1 MKKRTLL
8 ILATAALLPA
18 LTACAPYD
26 YSDRL
31 SEVRS
36 DLFIAQT
43 EEFTLTLAC
52 VEREYPYADDG
63 VPCPMSKTLQVE
75 LVPVVKPDGDV
86 EIYIGD
92 GGTGGEASYRTAYGD
107 YTFSVG
113 TDAFPQES
121 VSLRVEYGGKTH
133 TIAATSVRTAETLTP
148 AEALAKGVEAERET
162 LDNMRNIPELLGFF
176 MGSNTPKRREYIM
189 NNLEVHKYE

>member
-63 VPCPMSKTLQVE
+63 VPCPMTKTAFVCLSDNIASQIGTKEVPTIGAAPKATQVDT
-75 LVPVVKPDGDV
+75 PRFSS
-86 EIYIGD
+86 
-92 GGTGGEASYRTAYGD
+92 ASCCTA
-107 YTFSVG
+107 S
-113 TDAFPQES
+113 
-121 VSLRVEYGGKTH
+121 
-133 TIAATSVRTAETLTP
+133 
-148 AEALAKGVEAERET
+148 
-162 LDNMRNIPELLGFF
+162 
-176 MGSNTPKRREYIM
+176 
-189 NNLEVHKYE
+189 